1 MHSHQKLA
9 IASHTHMLLPV
20 RQNLPKTREQLNPGP
35 LGKRCGDM
43 TKLDQRIQKSPG
55 LRHNTNKRQQLLQ
68 YCFSGVLCVCGFR
81 ISVPHFYY
89 SGEWLNFIQ
98 L

>member
-1 MHSHQKLA
+1 MYSHQKLA

-35 LGKRCGDM
+35 LSKRCGDM

-55 LRHNTNKRQQLLQ
+55 LRHNTNNWQQLRQ
-68 YCFSGVLCVCGFR
+68 YGVLCVSGFR
-81 ISVPHFYY
+81 ISVPQLYY